1 MAAVALAQHER
12 RHTRQTLREGL
23 EEYYA
28 LNPQITP
35 PDSQPAD
42 FSEILRGHDVGQYF

>member
-1 MAAVALAQHER
+1 MAAVELAQHER
-12 RHTRQTLREGL
+12 RDTRQTLREGL
-23 EEYYA
+23 EEYYV

-42 FSEILRGHDVGQYF
+42 FSEILRAHDVGQ